1 MGQTKC
7 PVPDRCH
14 HSRATPWQCP
24 SGSVSQAPSAFP
36 LVIVKRKWGPAIP
49 PRPPK
54 AWIVLRELHRSHRHP
69 ENLWY
74 PRGSPLRSTH
84 LVDSRSVFMPFP
96 RVPLSAQHDAPGL
109 CVAGPG
115 DHPSSWRHSLGGP
128 QASPHPAHM
137 PPPPALPPPP
147 MWQGLGATNLPLI
160 LLAPPGTG
168 ATPLPGFIPRAQ
180 NLFAKTY
187 SEICKEARSDF
198 ARQQLRAAGR
208 EQELQNAGRLSQGTK
223 GNVSHQSD
231 RPPVTWAGFT
241 GFVPRARFLIGA
253 GYPLTTHRALVEFGQ
268 ARGRR
273 PEGRKGS
280 PVLPPL
286 KSYPTDMGLLPHY
299 AGYVPG
305 YKFQFGHT
313 YGQLTHN
320 ALGLSTLEKQLA
332 D

>member
-1 MGQTKC
+1 MLGSEVRSGPCPLALPEPCCPCAVCSYAGSCPRYQCSLGQSC
-7 PVPDRCH
+7 G
-14 HSRATPWQCP
+14 Q
-24 SGSVSQAPSAFP
+24 
-36 LVIVKRKWGPAIP
+36 
-49 PRPPK
+49 
-54 AWIVLRELHRSHRHP
+54 
-69 ENLWY
+69 
-74 PRGSPLRSTH
+74 LRS
-84 LVDSRSVFMPFP
+84 SPE
-96 RVPLSAQHDAPGL
+96 
-109 CVAGPG
+109 VAG
-115 DHPSSWRHSLGGP
+115 SSQPVL
-128 QASPHPAHM
+128 QPARW
-137 PPPPALPPPP
+137 PRA
-147 MWQGLGATNLPLI
+147 G
-160 LLAPPGTG
+160 APPVEPAEELLGTRPVCWG
-168 ATPLPGFIPRAQ
+168 AGARPLGCCMIPGYTGFIPRAQ

-208 EQELQNAGRLSQGTK
+208 EQELQNAGRLPQGTK
-223 GNVSHQSD
+223 GNLLTTKCRTPVPAGSAVAASYVSPFAFQPQGSPYSMEDNNPHKCFIS
-231 RPPVTWAGFT
+231 GFT

-273 PEGRKGS
+273 PEGGKGS